1 MMTDQAA
8 DAQETADRA
17 GHALAEGDRFAQL
30 LGMRLEQTRPGYAR
44 VTMAVRGD
52 HLNGVGT
59 THGGATFSLADF
71 AFAVAS
77 NSHGRIA
84 VALSAQIS
92 YPAASREGDLLVAEA
107 QEESL
112 GGRTA
117 LYRVEVRRA
126 DGELVGLFTGTVYRT
141 RAPVGDIATSS
152 DHHG

>member
-1 MMTDQAA
+1 MTDKAA
-8 DAQETADRA
+8 GTQETADRA
-17 GHALAEGDRFAQL
+17 GRALSEGDRFAQL
-30 LGMRLEQTRPGYAR
+30 LGMRLEQTGPGYAR

-52 HLNGVGT
+52 HLNSVGT
-59 THGGATFSLADF
+59 THGGATFALADF

-84 VALSAQIS
+84 VALSAQINF
-92 YPAASREGDLLVAEA
+92 PATSVEGDVLVAEA

-112 GGRTA
+112 GGRTG

-141 RAPVGDIATSS
+141 RTPVGGISAPID
-152 DHHG
+152 GEG